1 MAGLYR
7 SVTKDTMLKFMLM
20 FRQPD
25 DLEAFE
31 NSYNDLLA
39 LIERMPNIL
48 RRQVVAVTGSP
59 VGIAPYYRI
68 LEIYF
73 ADEQTM
79 EASLMTAIGQE
90 AGGQIQTFPPG
101 SFELLFA
108 DVYEE
113 SGGSTTRSS

>member
-1 MAGLYR
+1 
-7 SVTKDTMLKFMLM
+7 MLKFMLM
-20 FRQPD
+20 FRQPAD
-25 DLEAFE
+25 VEAFE

-39 LIERMPNIL
+39 LIERMPDIQ
-48 RRQVVAVTGSP
+48 RRQVVSVTGSP
-59 VGIAPYYRI
+59 TGTASYYRM

-73 ADEQTM
+73 EDRATM
-79 EASLMTAIGQE
+79 EAALMTPIGQE

-113 SGGSTTRSS
+113 FGGSTPQASDDV